1 MGDHPPLLPKRVN
14 RLVALILAG
23 NWIDLAVCLSGGS
36 SNQRLWFNQNA
47 IDSFSAHKTTPLLSS
62 YNAFH
67 NLLNNGTI
75 CRMDRSKPPDL
86 QELVSCRNSSM
97 FNVWRPKA
105 RVIAPRG
112 WMNDPMGMFQTR
124 NGNFHVGYQCSP
136 QHLGWANISQCS
148 ASTSDFVEFD
158 DYRSWEDPVTIS
170 PSQIYD
176 IRGVFDGVVVKDGWN
191 GHPTLI
197 YTSAYVGEFAPRCEP
212 PEVEGVETQS
222 VAYTEDDGNTWTKLN
237 FGASGNPIIYHW
249 PEKNL
254 SGFRDPF
261 VFESKEFSKFYDH
274 SSNAH
279 QLYPDSNEQ
288 KPRGDKYLLLSGGI
302 RVKADPI
309 NGGPRVFLY
318 RQTKEN
324 DLRDWTYLGPILS
337 FTAEYNQTS
346 EWTGGNGINF
356 EATGFSTID
365 EQGLAPDFDSSNV
378 TNQLN
383 IFTTG
388 TEGARNFTHMDYWP
402 VWHAVNWNY
411 NVTGGH
417 VRGEVDFSG
426 VVDWGRAYAFAQFS
440 AGKRQLIVGWVYE
453 DDEFNV
459 LTHQRGAQGA
469 FTLFREMFVKV
480 IRNIHP
486 GALKVPEH
494 APSWTTKIEKDGSH
508 SVVTFGQRI
517 LPAIKAAFYD
527 RSEVTKLND
536 RALNITSTSVAQ
548 HQEGG
553 LPTSL
558 VAFEK
563 QPKDR
568 YYVIRAQLDFFPE
581 QHVPADEPLK
591 RPSALRGGF
600 RILSGKFERTDIF
613 YDPNQEYLVID
624 RSHSSTIPSYGNST
638 EQAKHRLWPVLNPV
652 TNNTNY
658 ESLNLTIVVDNSV
671 LEVHAN
677 ERTIITTRV
686 YPWCKDSVNVEYFV
700 QGPEVALS
708 QAKPADSATSEPDSH
723 HLDPKPVSESHSQ
736 AVHFSQVELWDG
748 LVNAWPNRPSDTSL
762 PGLYSYNITSTVYG
776 LWPDL

>member
-1 MGDHPPLLPKRVN
+1 MDSHHPSLSRRVTS
-14 RLVALILAG
+14 LVVFLTGIGLAR
-23 NWIDLAVCLSGGS
+23 CLSGGS

-47 IDSFSAHKTTPLLSS
+47 IDSFSAHKITPLLSS

-75 CRMDRSKPPDL
+75 CRMDRSRPPDL
-86 QELVSCRNSSM
+86 EELVGCRNSSM
-97 FNVWRPKA
+97 FHVWRPKA

-112 WMNDPMGMFQTR
+112 WMNDPMGMFETR

-148 ASTSDFVEFD
+148 ASTSDFVEFN

-176 IRGVFDGVVVKDGWN
+176 IRGVFDGVVIKDGWN
-191 GHPTLI
+191 GHPTLL
-197 YTSAYVGEFAPRCEP
+197 YTSAYVGEFAPQCEP

-222 VAYTEDDGNTWTKLN
+222 IAYTEDDGNSWTKLN
-237 FGASGNPIIYHW
+237 FGANGNPVIYYW

-261 VFESKEFSKFYDH
+261 VFESQAFSNFYDKH
-274 SSNAH
+274 SNTYQLDQGSN
-279 QLYPDSNEQ
+279 DR
-288 KPRGDKYLLLSGGI
+288 KPKGNKYLLLSGGI
-302 RVKADPI
+302 RVKADAI

-337 FTAEYNQTS
+337 FAAEYNQTS

-365 EQGLAPDFDSSNV
+365 ENGLASDPGSSSS

-383 IFTTG
+383 IFTAG
-388 TEGARNFTHMDYWP
+388 TEGARNLTHMDYWP
-402 VWHAVNWNY
+402 VWHAVGWTY
-411 NVTGGH
+411 SVTDGQ
-417 VRGEVDFSG
+417 VRGKVNFSG
-426 VVDWGRAYAFAQFS
+426 VVDWGRAYAFAQFP
-440 AGKRQLIVGWVYE
+440 AGNRQLIVGWVYE

-469 FTLFREMFVKV
+469 FTLFREIFVKV
-480 IRNIHP
+480 VHNIHP
-486 GALKVPEH
+486 GALKDPER
-494 APSWTTKIEKDGSH
+494 APSWTTKTEEDGSH
-508 SVVTFGQRI
+508 SLITLGQRI
-517 LPAIKAAFYD
+517 LPAIKAAFHD
-527 RSEVTKLND
+527 RSEVTRLKD
-536 RALNITSTSVAQ
+536 RSLNITSTTSAQ
-548 HQEGG
+548 SQEG
-553 LPTSL
+553 LLTNL

-568 YYVIRAQLDFFPE
+568 YYVVSAQLNFFPE
-581 QHVPADEPLK
+581 QIIPVDKPFK
-591 RPSALRGGF
+591 QPSALRGGF
-600 RILSGKFERTDIF
+600 RILSSKFEWTDVY

-624 RSHSSTIPSYGNST
+624 RSHSSSIPSYGNST
-638 EQAKHRLWPVLNPV
+638 EQAKHRLWPIMDPITKKN
-652 TNNTNY
+652 NY

-677 ERTIITTRV
+677 ERTIVTTRV
-686 YPWCKDSVNVEYFV
+686 YPWCKDSVNVEFFV
-700 QGPEVALS
+700 QGSVEA
-708 QAKPADSATSEPDSH
+708 AKRVTPDSDSH
-723 HLDPKPVSESHSQ
+723 HLDPALEAEFESHSKSVQ
-736 AVHFSQVELWDG
+736 FSQVELWDG
-748 LVNAWPNRPSDTSL
+748 LVNAWPNRPHDTSL
-762 PGLYSYNITSTVYG
+762 PGVYSHNITSTIYG